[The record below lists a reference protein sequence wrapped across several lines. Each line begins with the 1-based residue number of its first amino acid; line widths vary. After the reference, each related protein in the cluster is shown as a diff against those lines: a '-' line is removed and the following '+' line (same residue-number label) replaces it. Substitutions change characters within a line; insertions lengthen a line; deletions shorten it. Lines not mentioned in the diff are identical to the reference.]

1 MASGTTAAVS
11 GILLTGFLPHPCPP
25 SWAAAAAAIGVLSYL
40 FTRHRLAAIGVFF
53 SLGVLWGSLYGQ
65 YLLSHLLPETQE
77 LKELSV
83 RGRIVGLPETVTS
96 DGRPIHRFDML
107 VDAAGCLPPEPACA
121 PPVRRIRLTRYD
133 GELPLAGERWQ
144 FSVRLRRPRGFANPA
159 GFDYGAWLV
168 TNGYHAT
175 GYVTRE
181 LPARRLQPAG
191 GWQGLRFRL
200 KQYLQR
206 RLESYDQREFLL
218 ALLVGDRSG
227 VSPAM
232 WQTYNATGTTH
243 LLAISGLHIGIVAGL
258 GAALGVLPARLLSLA
273 GLGAVNLPLLAG
285 ALAAAAYAYLA
296 GFALPTQRALIMTL
310 VGLLAFGL
318 RRRTAPWEFWSAALL
333 GVLLVHP
340 LAGHSAGFWLSFGAV
355 AVLIHAL
362 AGRRHRRRDW
372 GVRAQ
377 WAVFLGLAPLLAVAV
392 GQVSAVGFVA
402 NLVAIPLYS
411 LAIVPLNLLAAVAD
425 ALSVTAAGALWLVA
439 DRLLQLVQTYLQW
452 LAEPSWA
459 ALSMTGGLRWW
470 SVMLALLGAA
480 VALLPRPVPARWL
493 ALCLMS
499 PLLLPRPAAAPPEG
513 RLWLTVLD
521 VGQGLAVVAQTAN
534 HSLVYDVGPRFS
546 DRFDTATAVVL
557 PYLEHRGVER
567 VDRLVISHADN
578 DHAGAVGPFLAG
590 IDTGDVSV
598 GQPLASDAAQSRC
611 RRGQRWQWDGVTF
624 EYLHP
629 GGGEGPQ
636 SNDRSCVLLIGT
648 GEQRVLLSGDIGRG
662 VERELLPRLTG
673 AAPLAL
679 LIAPHHGSL
688 SSSGTPFVRTTRPRH
703 VVFSAG
709 HKHQF
714 GHPHPQVVARYR
726 RVGSRLWNTAAH
738 GALRFRISPA
748 GIEAL
753 PPWREVR
760 RRYWD

>member
-1 MASGTTAAVS
+1 MAV
-11 GILLTGFLPHPCPP
+11 LLY
-25 SWAAAAAAIGVLSYL
+25 S
-40 FTRHRLAAIGVFF
+40 FTRHRVAAIGVFCA
-53 SLGVLWGSLYGQ
+53 LGALWGSVYGQ
-65 YLLSHLLPETQE
+65 YVLSHLLPEADE

-83 RGRIVGLPETVTS
+83 RGRIVGLPETVTN
-96 DGRPIHRFDML
+96 DGRPMHRFDMA
-107 VDAAGCLPPEPACA
+107 VDTAGCLPPKPACA

-168 TNGYHAT
+168 SNGYHAT

-181 LPARRLQPAG
+181 LPARRLRPAG

-206 RLESYDQREFLL
+206 RLEGFNQREFLL

-258 GAALGVLPARLLSLA
+258 GAGLGALPARLLSLA
-273 GLGAVNLPLLAG
+273 GIGAVNLPLLAG

-318 RRRTAPWEFWSAALL
+318 RRRTAPWRFWGAALL
-333 GVLLVHP
+333 GVLLLHP
-340 LAGHSAGFWLSFGAV
+340 LAAYSPGFWLSFGAV

-362 AGRRHRRRDW
+362 AGRRQRRRDW

-377 WAVFLGLAPLLAVAV
+377 WAVFLGLAPVLAVAV
-392 GQVSAVGFVA
+392 GQVSAVGFLA

-425 ALSVTAAGALWLVA
+425 SLSPSAATVLWLVA
-439 DRLLQLVQTYLQW
+439 DRLLQLVQAYLQW

-459 ALSMTGGLRWW
+459 ALSITGGLRWW
-470 SVMLALLGAA
+470 SLLPALLGAA
-480 VALLPRPVPARWL
+480 VVLLPRPVPARWL
-493 ALCLMS
+493 ALCLMG
-499 PLLLPRPAAAPPEG
+499 PLLLPRPPAAPPEG

-546 DRFDTATAVVL
+546 ERFDTATAVVL
-557 PYLEHRGVER
+557 PYLRHRGIDR

-590 IDTGDVSV
+590 IETGDVQT
-598 GQPLASDAAQSRC
+598 GQRLPSTAAQRPC
-611 RRGQRWQWDGVTF
+611 QRGQRWQWDGVTF

-629 GGGEGPQ
+629 GEGVDLQ
-636 SNDRSCVLLIGT
+636 SNDRSCVLLISAGD
-648 GEQRVLLSGDIGRG
+648 QRVLLSGDIGHG
-662 VERELLPRLTG
+662 VEKKLLPRLAG
-673 AAPLAL
+673 APLVL
-679 LIAPHHGSL
+679 LVAPHHGSL
-688 SSSGTPFVRTTRPRH
+688 SSSGTPFVRTVWPRH

-709 HKHQF
+709 YKHQF
-714 GHPHPQVVARYR
+714 GHPHPRVVARYR
-726 RVGSRLWNTAAH
+726 RVGSRLWNTAAQ

-753 PPWREVR
+753 PPWRKVR
-760 RRYWD
+760 RRYWDLEVPEQDFMAPSR